1 MSRYLPK
8 QAHEIRVK
16 IMSTNTLQDNREVS
30 LELLNKANAMDKN
43 TNALEV
49 LNIFRQL
56 RFSISELENAIM
68 SDIFPKQVK

>member
-1 MSRYLPK
+1 
-8 QAHEIRVK
+8 
-16 IMSTNTLQDNREVS
+16 MSTNTLQDNREVS

>member
-1 MSRYLPK
+1 
-8 QAHEIRVK
+8 
-16 IMSTNTLQDNREVS
+16 MSTNTLQDNREVA

-56 RFSISELENAIM
+56 RFSILELENAIM
-68 SDIFPKQVK
+68 SDIFPKEAN

>member
-1 MSRYLPK
+1 
-8 QAHEIRVK
+8 
-16 IMSTNTLQDNREVS
+16 MSTNTLQDNREVA

-56 RFSISELENAIM
+56 RFSILELENAIM
-68 SDIFPKQVK
+68 SDIFPKEAK

>member
-1 MSRYLPK
+1 
-8 QAHEIRVK
+8 
-16 IMSTNTLQDNREVS
+16 MSTNTLQDNRDVA

-56 RFSISELENAIM
+56 RFSILELENAIM
-68 SDIFPKQVK
+68 SDIFPKENN